1 MNKPL
6 YRRIFN
12 RLLHSLARSLPGAT
26 TLRPF
31 LHKLR
36 GVKISGKVFI
46 GDDVYLENEY
56 PERIEIH
63 DGAQIALRSIIVA
76 HIRGPGS
83 IVIGKNAVIGF
94 GSCIVGAPGKT
105 LKIGDNSVIGAGS
118 VVTTDIPP
126 DTFCSPDKTKPRGI
140 VTVPLTF
147 DVGFD
152 EFTAGLR
159 PLSWRSRIREENER

>member
-1 MNKPL
+1 MNKSL
-6 YRRIFN
+6 LRRITN

-36 GVKISGKVFI
+36 GVKIHGKVFI

-56 PERIEIH
+56 PERVEIH

-76 HIRGPGS
+76 HIRGPGN
-83 IVIGKNAVIGF
+83 ITIGKNAVIGF
-94 GSCIVGAPGKT
+94 GSCIVGAPGKN
-105 LKIGDNSVIGAGS
+105 LKIGDNCVIGAGS

-126 DTFCSPDKTKPRGI
+126 DTFCGPDKTKPRGI

-147 DVGFD
+147 DVSFD

-159 PLSWRSRIREENER
+159 PLSWRSRLREKQ